1 MMRYALCF
9 SGLAVL
15 AGCAHWYED
24 DKVGK
29 PAQVESRSVPGA
41 VAAHRQTVE
50 RARPEP
56 ARRDAEPPA
65 EGESK
70 QVVELI
76 AYSQR
81 LSNMSA
87 EEHKAELLSAAQ
99 EHSRQSALYNRVRLA
114 LVLAAPGG
122 AASDD
127 AKAASLLES
136 VAAQPARTPLRQFA
150 VLVHGLVQERVR
162 EQRRVTQLKEQIDGL
177 RAIDRSLIEREQG
190 RTR

>member
-1 MMRYALCF
+1 
-9 SGLAVL
+9 
-15 AGCAHWYED
+15 
-24 DKVGK
+24 
-29 PAQVESRSVPGA
+29 
-41 VAAHRQTVE
+41 
-50 RARPEP
+50 
-56 ARRDAEPPA
+56 
-65 EGESK
+65 
-70 QVVELI
+70 
-76 AYSQR
+76 
-81 LSNMSA
+81 
-87 EEHKAELLSAAQ
+87 
-99 EHSRQSALYNRVRLA
+99 
-114 LVLAAPGG
+114 VLAAPGG